1 MRLPENISDLLV
13 EREAYRI
20 CPLLSSSDFVRFC
33 TDRGMYVSEKRLLK
47 LERLGL
53 FRPFLR
59 IYMPDQIYKIEY
71 IDEGKRYRELGP
83 LANGEVW
90 TGDTKTELANF
101 GFESRIVRSWL
112 EEGFAWD
119 PRVTVSPHLKS
130 IETEPQR
137 HEAYYSC
144 FQIAHLRFLLQALT
158 MRVAME
164 WAVEDDGV
172 TPSSRFVDDRAWA
185 AKDVRHIIEL
195 ERKDEV
201 GFREIA
207 GPLCQAISD
216 RYYPKTQTDERRFTL
231 TGGFIDFDRWDWY
244 EYARNWNARAVIELF
259 DLTAERLKHIYERL
273 SSEQSSADPIEK
285 WHWLVRF
292 ISMERR
298 KQLKGDALMAMTLRE
313 MALMLRML
321 YRDAFVELLPEPN
334 EVGSTIFHRI
344 PDISPSED
352 PLRALELVANDFGV
366 NPKPK
371 LVLFVEGETEEMVIP
386 IIIDRL
392 IGAEPSVY
400 GIEIVN
406 VHGVSNATGRKKDY
420 SSALW
425 QLVDYLHHHQTIAV
439 VLMDNEGFASRNL
452 RTGLPRATSI
462 HFRDRRAT
470 RTDYVKVW
478 KLSFEFDNFS
488 DEELARMLS
497 AFGKNQF
504 TRGEIALCR
513 EEARRPLRYGRTN
526 TIETLYR
533 RKTGVGL
540 NKPAFGV
547 TAVDWVFDS
556 ATRRSPKSRPIV
568 PFLEKVL
575 RLASRNHQPVTHAM
589 WEYNQRT
596 GYFGTL
602 KPGAVAKRR
611 DLFGGARRQR
621 RTRASQNT
629 A

>member
-1 MRLPENISDLLV
+1 
-13 EREAYRI
+13 
-20 CPLLSSSDFVRFC
+20 
-33 TDRGMYVSEKRLLK
+33 
-47 LERLGL
+47 
-53 FRPFLR
+53 
-59 IYMPDQIYKIEY
+59 
-71 IDEGKRYRELGP
+71 
-83 LANGEVW
+83 
-90 TGDTKTELANF
+90 
-101 GFESRIVRSWL
+101 
-112 EEGFAWD
+112 
-119 PRVTVSPHLKS
+119 
-130 IETEPQR
+130 
-137 HEAYYSC
+137 
-144 FQIAHLRFLLQALT
+144 

-172 TPSSRFVDDRAWA
+172 TPSPRLVDDRAGM
-185 AKDVRHIIEL
+185 AKHVRHIVEL

-201 GFREIA
+201 GFREIV

-231 TGGFIDFDRWDWY
+231 SGGFIDFDGWDWY
-244 EYARNWNARAVIELF
+244 EYARNWNSHAVIELF

-273 SSEQSSADPIEK
+273 SSEQSIADPIEK

-292 ISMERR
+292 VTMERR

-313 MALMLRML
+313 MAQMLRML
-321 YRDAFVELLPEPN
+321 YRDAFSGLLNEPN

-371 LVLFVEGETEEMVIP
+371 LVLFVEGETEEAVIP
-386 IIIDRL
+386 IVIDKL
-392 IGAEPSVY
+392 VGAEPSVY

-425 QLVDYLHHHQTIAV
+425 RLIDYLHHHQTIGV
-439 VLMDNEGFASRNL
+439 VLMDNEGVASRNL
-452 RTGLPRATSI
+452 RIGLPRATSI

-470 RTDYVKVW
+470 RTEYVKVW

-488 DEELARMLS
+488 DDELARMLS
-497 AFGKNQF
+497 TFGKMKF
-504 TRGEIALCR
+504 SRDEIALCR
-513 EEARRPLRYGRTN
+513 EDAKKPPRHPRTN
-526 TIETLYR
+526 TISALYR
-533 RKTGVGL
+533 RKTGVDL

-547 TAVDWVFDS
+547 TTARWIFDPV
-556 ATRRSPKSRPIV
+556 TLRSSKSRPIV
-568 PFLEKVL
+568 RFLKKVL
-575 RLASRNHQPVTHAM
+575 ELASRNHQPVTHAM

-596 GYFGTL
+596 GYLGTL

-611 DLFGGARRQR
+611 DPFGRAHRRR
-621 RTRASQNT
+621 PRASQNT